1 MDSNIARLAVAL
13 DPHLWKE
20 KEVCKEAN
28 VSYEQMVR
36 GLSTCVYLKCRLASR
51 PDPKPARFWS
61 RRRNNKWRPSKKAG
75 WATELLPE
83 RPGAFAASL
92 AGQGSRPYT
101 DEERQGVVWSGRPAK
116 QAPRPTV
123 IDVIHGVPKVD
134 APKYDEEAWVT
145 TNMRQYTM
153 GTTMKA
159 LTKDGLA
166 SK

>member
-1 MDSNIARLAVAL
+1 MERGYQTHSLFTGMGVPPPEVTAAKKANLPRL
-13 DPHLWKE
+13 
-20 KEVCKEAN
+20 
-28 VSYEQMVR
+28 
-36 GLSTCVYLKCRLASR
+36 
-51 PDPKPARFWS
+51 
-61 RRRNNKWRPSKKAG
+61 KWRPSKKAG